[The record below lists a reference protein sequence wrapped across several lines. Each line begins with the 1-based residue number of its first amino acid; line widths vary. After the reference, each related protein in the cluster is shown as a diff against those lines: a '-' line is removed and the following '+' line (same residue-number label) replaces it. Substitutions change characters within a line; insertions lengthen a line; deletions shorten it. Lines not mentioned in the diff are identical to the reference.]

1 MGATSRALGA
11 LTLIIAVVLPAWPAG
26 AVSAEDRAE
35 PTRTVVMDPRSGSTK
50 APPIAAD
57 SWIVTDLDSGAVL
70 ASQDADLPVRPAS
83 TLKLLTAL
91 TVAPRLAPDQ
101 PYRGVEED
109 ETAEGN
115 RVVLYDGLTYKVSD
129 LLHAALL
136 PSANDAAEAL
146 ARANGGVELTVDQM
160 NAEAARLGATGTTAR
175 NPSGLDADGQFTT
188 ARDMALIGR
197 AAFANPE
204 IAEYLK
210 LRVVD
215 FPGKRENGKR
225 VIYPIYNQNRMLAH
239 SYFEGPLGGKSGYTS
254 KAGRT
259 LVAAA
264 ERDGRRLLVTLFR
277 IGGNTYRAGEI
288 LLDWA
293 FANAA
298 DLQPVAQL
306 PEPSGPAP
314 TFDRTIVPLP
324 VTGQAPAPR
333 PEVAEVADDAPTAPG
348 DTGGWSLPSL
358 SMPSLPS
365 MPPVLTI
372 LTVLMGILVL
382 LRARVYW
389 IAHRTRAGW
398 TELDTWAGQQARSA
412 RRPAPSGRQPA
423 PTYRRPVDRGPV
435 PRPGSG
441 PASPTD
447 GDLVGAPR

>member
-1 MGATSRALGA
+1 MGATSRVLAA
-11 LTLIIAVVLPAWPAG
+11 LTLTVAATLSATPATALPQQDPAPAATAAG
-26 AVSAEDRAE
+26 E
-35 PTRTVVMDPRSGSTK
+35 PTRTVVLDAPAGSVK
-50 APPIAAD
+50 PPPVAAN
-57 SWIVTDLDSGAVL
+57 SWILTDLDTGQVL
-70 ASQDADLPVRPAS
+70 ASQDADIAVRPAS

-101 PYRGVEED
+101 PYRGVKAD

-115 RVVLYDGLTYKVSD
+115 RVVLYRGLEYKVSD

-146 ARANGGVELTVDQM
+146 GRANGGLDLTIEQM
-160 NAEAARLGATGTTAR
+160 NAEAARLGATRTTAM

-204 IAEYLK
+204 IADYLT

-215 FPGKRENGKR
+215 FPGKVENGKR

-277 IGGNTYRAGEI
+277 IGGNTYRAGET
-288 LLDWA
+288 LLDWG
-293 FANAA
+293 FANAN
-298 DLQPVAQL
+298 DLRPIGQL
-306 PEPSGPAP
+306 PEPSAPAP
-314 TFDRTIVPLP
+314 QFDRTITPLP
-324 VTGQAPAPR
+324 AVGEAPAARTAIDP
-333 PEVAEVADDAPTAPG
+333 AAATAGDAPTAPISE
-348 DTGGWSLPSL
+348 DGWALPSL
-358 SMPSLPS
+358 RAPGLPS
-365 MPPVLTI
+365 MPSPLTI
-372 LTVLMGILVL
+372 LTLLMGVLVV

-389 IAHRTRAGW
+389 IGHRNRTAW
-398 TELDTWAGQQARSA
+398 TELDRWSRQHTRTHRHPGTAHPRAGAGRS
-412 RRPAPSGRQPA
+412 RS
-423 PTYRRPVDRGPV
+423 D
-435 PRPGSG
+435 
-441 PASPTD
+441 D
-447 GDLVGAPR
+447 EDLVGARS